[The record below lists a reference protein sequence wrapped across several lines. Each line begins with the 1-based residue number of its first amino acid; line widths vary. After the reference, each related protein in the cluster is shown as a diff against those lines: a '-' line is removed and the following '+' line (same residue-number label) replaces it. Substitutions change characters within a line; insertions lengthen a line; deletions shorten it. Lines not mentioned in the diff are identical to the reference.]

1 MKSSLE
7 IDSSN
12 AEQIAKALKP
22 SLETDDNVEY
32 TVKTENGLE
41 ITSRTD
47 TLGRLRGVTD
57 NALRMSLLANKI
69 LQR

>member
-7 IDSSN
+7 IDSAN
-12 AEQIAKALKP
+12 AETIATALKP